1 MQKVWSGGGVE
12 PPTFRC
18 SGMRITAG
26 QEPCEAKIVTGW
38 GSMAK
43 EREAA
48 GAVIAQLNQD
58 HGGVEVR

>member
-1 MQKVWSGGGVE
+1 
-12 PPTFRC
+12 
-18 SGMRITAG
+18 MRITAG